1 MKWMIFLLFM
11 IAAPL
16 VVTAHDNNSGSGV
29 DQTILIVFTGIV
41 TYGLLLLLL
50 MADLREWDR
59 KYQRRLIYG
68 AFIAATLH
76 SFIAVVF
83 GIIT

>member
-1 MKWMIFLLFM
+1 MIFLLFM

-16 VVTAHDNNSGSGV
+16 AVTAHDNISGSGI

-41 TYGLLLLLL
+41 TYGLLLLLVL
-50 MADLREWDR
+50 ADLREWDR

-68 AFIAATLH
+68 AFIADTIH